1 LDGTRSESC
10 ATSSLDMQ
18 FKVGDI
24 VRNKLTQEEGRIVR
38 ITDSREGKGTVAYVV
53 SVCLDPRWG
62 ETEIEA
68 LWIQSEVSGVT
79 T

>member
-1 LDGTRSESC
+1 
-10 ATSSLDMQ
+10 MQ

-24 VRNKLTQEEGRIVR
+24 IRNKLTHEAGRIVR
-38 ITDSREGKGTVAYVV
+38 ITDSKQRKDEVAYVV

-68 LWIQSEVSGVT
+68 LWIQSEVSGVPLNSLLNEKT
-79 T
+79 QEPT